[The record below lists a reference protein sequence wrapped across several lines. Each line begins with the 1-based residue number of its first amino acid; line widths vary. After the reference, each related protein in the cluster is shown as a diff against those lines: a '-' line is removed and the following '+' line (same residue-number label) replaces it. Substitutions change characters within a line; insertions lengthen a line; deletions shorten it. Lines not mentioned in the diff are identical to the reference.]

1 MKQFEITEAQEWQLF
16 ELLEGNLSAD
26 ESALLH
32 QEIEAQPA
40 LAYHFN
46 LLKQTYSSAP
56 EIHFPEA
63 QSLKKQPRNK
73 QIYLWTSTA
82 AAAAIALLL
91 FWKPISTLT
100 NKSSIAA
107 QDNMGQV
114 FDKSKQNEGLEMPS
128 LNPDSAPNEESDR
141 SANIVSSAKTK
152 ATKNLAGNFA
162 TEKIHPLIT
171 ATNDFRSQR
180 NDSQQSRIV
189 AKIEIVKNA
198 TANSLAQHLSD
209 QGTIGNALQFNNGE
223 NQGPQLLPTP
233 FGQNQNTISGTES
246 TPSPKAK
253 LAKNASPRKTGFAL
267 AKSFYNDGKTM
278 IQNGHVP
285 HVNIKT
291 INKSHS
297 LLPTIE
303 MGVRLENNVIMASFN
318 Q

>member
-32 QEIEAQPA
+32 QEIEAQPV
-40 LAYHFN
+40 LAYHFD

-73 QIYLWTSTA
+73 QIYLWASTA

-91 FWKPISTLT
+91 LWKPISTLT
-100 NKSSIAA
+100 NKSSIDA
-107 QDNMGQV
+107 QNNMGQV

-128 LNPDSAPNEESDR
+128 QNPDSAPKKES
-141 SANIVSSAKTK
+141 
-152 ATKNLAGNFA
+152 
-162 TEKIHPLIT
+162 

-180 NDSQQSRIV
+180 KDSQQRNIV
-189 AKIEIVKNA
+189 AKIEIAKNA
-198 TANSLAQHLSD
+198 TSNSLAQHLSD
-209 QGTIGNALQFNNGE
+209 QGTIGDALQFNNGE
-223 NQGPQLLPTP
+223 NQGPQILPTP

-297 LLPTIE
+297 LLPTIQ

>member
-46 LLKQTYSSAP
+46 LLKQTYTSAP

-73 QIYLWTSTA
+73 QVYLWTSTA
-82 AAAAIALLL
+82 AAAVIALLL
-91 FWKPISTLT
+91 LWKPISKVT
-100 NKSSIAA
+100 NKSSIVA
-107 QDNMGQV
+107 QDKMGQV
-114 FDKSKQNEGLEMPS
+114 FEKPKLNEGLEMPS
-128 LNPDSAPNEESDR
+128 LNPYSAPKTES
-141 SANIVSSAKTK
+141 
-152 ATKNLAGNFA
+152 
-162 TEKIHPLIT
+162 

-180 NDSQQSRIV
+180 KDSQQSRIV

-198 TANSLAQHLSD
+198 TSNSLAQHLSD
-209 QGTIGNALQFNNGE
+209 QGTIGDALQFNNGE
-223 NQGPQLLPTP
+223 NQGPQVLPTP
-233 FGQNQNTISGTES
+233 FGQNENTISETES

-267 AKSFYNDGKTM
+267 VKSFYNDGKTM

-297 LLPTIE
+297 LLPTIQ

>member
-46 LLKQTYSSAP
+46 LLKQTYTSAP

-63 QSLKKQPRNK
+63 QSLKKHPRNK
-73 QIYLWTSTA
+73 RVYLWTSTA
-82 AAAAIALLL
+82 AAAVIALFLL
-91 FWKPISTLT
+91 WKPISTLT
-100 NKSSIAA
+100 NKSSIDA
-107 QDNMGQV
+107 QNNMGQV
-114 FDKSKQNEGLEMPS
+114 FENQNDGLGTSDLNQDK
-128 LNPDSAPNEESDR
+128 A
-141 SANIVSSAKTK
+141 SANESRPSANAIRPTNLQ
-152 ATKNLAGNFA
+152 ATKNLAGNFT

-171 ATNDFRSQR
+171 ATNDFRGQK
-180 NDSQQSRIV
+180 NDSQQSTLL

-198 TANSLAQHLSD
+198 TANSLAQHLLD
-209 QGTIGNALQFNNGE
+209 QGTIGDALQFNNGE
-223 NQGPQLLPTP
+223 NQGPQVLPTP
-233 FGQNQNTISGTES
+233 FGQNENTISETES
-246 TPSPKAK
+246 TQSPKAK

-297 LLPTIE
+297 LLPTIQ